1 LDIFKVTAMNSG
13 RLQAFSDGVLAIT
26 ITILVFNLKPP
37 EFTNWESLLPLL
49 PEFVA
54 HVLTFIYVAIYWNN
68 HHHLWHAASK
78 VSGKILWANSH
89 LLFWLSILPMASG
102 WVGKHFLS
110 PYPMAFYGV
119 ILFLSSFAWYL
130 LTQLVAREEAD
141 NPEVQRLCAM
151 TGKTTLSML
160 AYVTGIVCAFFAPGL
175 SLTIYFLV
183 ALVWFMPDKRIES
196 CPAR

>member
-1 LDIFKVTAMNSG
+1 
-13 RLQAFSDGVLAIT
+13 LQAFSDGVLAIT

-37 EFTNWESLLPLL
+37 EVTNWASLVPLV
-49 PEFVA
+49 PEFIA
-54 HVLTFIYVAIYWNN
+54 HILTFLYVGIYWNN

-130 LTQLVAREEAD
+130 LTQLVAKEDAD
-141 NPEVQRLCAM
+141 NPEVLVLFAM
-151 TGKTTLSML
+151 NGKTRLSLL
-160 AYVTGIVCAFFAPGL
+160 AYVIGIACAFFAPAF
-175 SLTIYFLV
+175 SLMIYFLV
-183 ALVWFMPDKRIES
+183 ALAWFMPDKRIE
-196 CPAR
+196 ARHNHVVSP

>member
-1 LDIFKVTAMNSG
+1 MCTTEATMTMMPTWCRGDS
-13 RLQAFSDGVLAIT
+13 LALNRMT
-26 ITILVFNLKPP
+26 
-37 EFTNWESLLPLL
+37 
-49 PEFVA
+49 
-54 HVLTFIYVAIYWNN
+54 
-68 HHHLWHAASK
+68 
-78 VSGKILWANSH
+78 
-89 LLFWLSILPMASG
+89 
-102 WVGKHFLS
+102 
-110 PYPMAFYGV
+110 
-119 ILFLSSFAWYL
+119 
-130 LTQLVAREEAD
+130 TQLVAREEAD

>member
-1 LDIFKVTAMNSG
+1 MNSG

-37 EFTNWESLLPLL
+37 ELTNWASLAPLI
-49 PEFVA
+49 PEFIA
-54 HVLTFIYVAIYWNN
+54 HILTFIYVGIYWNN

-130 LTQLVAREEAD
+130 LTHIVAKEEAD
-141 NPEVQRLCAM
+141 NPEVQVLCAM
-151 TGKTTLSML
+151 NGKTKLSLL
-160 AYVTGIVCAFFAPGL
+160 AYVISIACAFFAPAF
-175 SLTIYFLV
+175 SLMIYFLV
-183 ALVWFMPDKRIES
+183 ALAWFMPDKRIETS
-196 CPAR
+196 YKQKVSP

>member
-1 LDIFKVTAMNSG
+1 LDFFKVTAMNSG

-68 HHHLWHAASK
+68 HHHLWHVASK

-119 ILFLSSFAWYL
+119 ILFLSSFAWFL

-141 NPEVQRLCAM
+141 NPEVQRLCDM
-151 TGKTTLSML
+151 TGKTSLSML
-160 AYVTGIVCAFFAPGL
+160 VYAIGIVSAFFAPAL
-175 SLTIYFLV
+175 SLLIYFLV
-183 ALVWFMPDKRIES
+183 ALAWFMPDKRIEN

>member
-1 LDIFKVTAMNSG
+1 MNSG

-37 EFTNWESLLPLL
+37 EVTNWASLVPLV
-49 PEFVA
+49 PEFIA
-54 HVLTFIYVAIYWNN
+54 HILTFLYVGIYWNN

-130 LTQLVAREEAD
+130 LTHLVAKEEAD
-141 NPEVQRLCAM
+141 NPEGLVLVAM
-151 TGKTTLSML
+151 NGKTKLSLL
-160 AYVTGIVCAFFAPGL
+160 AYVIGIACAFFAPAL
-175 SLTIYFLV
+175 SLMIYFLV
-183 ALVWFMPDKRIES
+183 ALAWFMPDKRIETS
-196 CPAR
+196 YKQRVST

>member
-1 LDIFKVTAMNSG
+1 MAYTCSRLDIFKVTAMNSG

-37 EFTNWESLLPLL
+37 EFTNWESLLPLV
-49 PEFVA
+49 PEFIA
-54 HVLTFIYVAIYWNN
+54 HILTFIYVAIYWNN

-110 PYPMAFYGV
+110 PYPMTFN
-119 ILFLSSFAWYL
+119 
-130 LTQLVAREEAD
+130 QLVAGSTKCDHRSILDAAAQRRR
-141 NPEVQRLCAM
+141 PEGVTTTQRL
-151 TGKTTLSML
+151 L
-160 AYVTGIVCAFFAPGL
+160 
-175 SLTIYFLV
+175 
-183 ALVWFMPDKRIES
+183 
-196 CPAR
+196 